1 MLQQSYT
8 IPVEKKVW
16 FNAGLEF
23 LYIPS
28 DERREELSTKK
39 TPAKSVTTAK
49 VNTSQVTQVSAVAQG
64 AQQNSFQAKST
75 HNNIQQNRVTTQK
88 KSSIIESPRSS
99 QEAREIEENNR
110 KSIYPLPILKEFEWS
125 DTWKEL
131 YKKIIRHEKPKLA
144 WTYTGF
150 YADLMK
156 NENVDPK
163 RQELVR
169 SLIRKLNR
177 PNGTHVFIPYDTPHK
192 VGELFEENGAS
203 FYWSVIAH
211 LKIRNL
217 LVFGSETRD
226 TLLLPSR
233 GRYSSFYYNG
243 HKIYV
248 LPDLNKIEDL
258 ANQDALYNY
267 LDKQLLSVNI

>member
-8 IPVEKKVW
+8 IPIETKVW

-23 LYIPS
+23 LYIPN

-39 TPAKSVTTAK
+39 ASAKPVTSSK
-49 VNTSQVTQVSAVAQG
+49 VNSAQVASHTVTQGLQQG
-64 AQQNSFQAKST
+64 SYQQK
-75 HNNIQQNRVTTQK
+75 NISQNTPQNRVAPQK
-88 KSSIIESPRSS
+88 SIIIESPRSS
-99 QEAREIEENNR
+99 QEAREIEENNT
-110 KSIYPLPILKEFEWS
+110 KSIYPRPILKEFEWS
-125 DTWKEL
+125 NNWKEL

-192 VGELFEENGAS
+192 IGELFEENGAS

-243 HKIYV
+243 HRVYI
-248 LPDLNKIEDL
+248 LPDLNKIEDT